1 MKISK
6 LLNKN
11 YLSIFIIQFILLN
24 NFVAAQ
30 EEAVDIWNLEKKPEE
45 NKSEIIL
52 QDNDVSTNSI
62 IQIQTKQNNEFEIIK
77 GSKLDSNNI
86 ILAGLYDPA
95 ENGLKIDM
103 WFNSDG
109 NEIASIFNRI
119 NKIKLSND
127 AKEILDIALLTNS
140 YFPRKNIIE
149 EEFLNYKTNYLIQ
162 YGNLELI
169 KLYLLKN
176 QNNLNNSK
184 LMRYYI
190 DEHLSNSDLKNACG
204 IFNELNKQLM
214 KETNLLNDDYLA
226 KFNIYCLI
234 NENRTEEAQL
244 QFDLMKELDFKDE
257 FFEKKFNFI
266 MGYTADNEK
275 QISEKNILDFHL
287 SHRTN
292 SQFQY
297 KPNKNTEKII
307 WRYLSNSNLLEN
319 IDEIDLEDVDK
330 LSLIEQATHEGNYS
344 EQELLNLYKRFQF
357 SIDQLLNV
365 KDTYKLL
372 PTIQGRA
379 LLYQRLILTKDPA
392 QILDLSSKLK
402 NLFANENIE
411 NAFKEELSKML
422 SKISIEDVPSN
433 YSTFYTKNL
442 INQNPK
448 KTNIKINNK
457 IIHQSKLLNY
467 FKESY
472 NIKKIEKDTND
483 LIKKIKKNK
492 DYFVSR
498 KDLMLL
504 ESLQS
509 DGVEISKKYQNLFQ
523 FNQSDIPTDIQLLIN
538 NNEIGLVLLRFVEII
553 GEDEL
558 INLGSDILYFMVN
571 VLNQLNID
579 PLRNNILLKVLPLKV
594 KKL

>member
-1 MKISK
+1 MKILK

-11 YLSIFIIQFILLN
+11 YLSIFIIQLILLN
-24 NFVAAQ
+24 SFVAAQ
-30 EEAVDIWNLEKKPEE
+30 EETVDIWKLEKKPEE

-52 QDNDVSTNSI
+52 QDNDISTNSI
-62 IQIQTKQNNEFEIIK
+62 IQIQTKQKNEFEIIR
-77 GSKLDSNNI
+77 GNKLDSNNI

-103 WFNSDG
+103 WLNSDG

-140 YFPRKNIIE
+140 YFPRKNISE

-184 LMRYYI
+184 LTRYYI
-190 DEHLSNSDLKNACG
+190 DEHLSYSDLKNACS
-204 IFNELNKQLM
+204 IFNEI
-214 KETNLLNDDYLA
+214 NLLNDDYLT
-226 KFNIYCLI
+226 KFKIYCLI
-234 NENRTEEAQL
+234 NENKTEEAQL

-257 FFEKKFNFI
+257 FFETKFNFI
-266 MGYTADNEK
+266 IGYTADDEE

-365 KDTYKLL
+365 KDSYKLL

-379 LLYQRLILTKDPA
+379 LLYQRLILTKDPV

-402 NLFANENIE
+402 KLFASENIE

-448 KTNIKINNK
+448 KTSIKINNK

-483 LIKKIKKNK
+483 LINKIKKNK

-538 NNEIGLVLLRFVEII
+538 NNEIGLVLLKFVEII

-594 KKL
+594 

>member
-1 MKISK
+1 MKILK

-24 NFVAAQ
+24 SFVAAQ
-30 EEAVDIWNLEKKPEE
+30 EEAVDIWKLEKKLEE
-45 NKSEIIL
+45 NKSETIL
-52 QDNDVSTNSI
+52 QDNDISTNSI

-190 DEHLSNSDLKNACG
+190 DEHLSNSDLKNACS
-204 IFNELNKQLM
+204 IFNEI
-214 KETNLLNDDYLA
+214 NLLNDDYLT
-226 KFNIYCLI
+226 KFKIYCLI
-234 NENRTEEAQL
+234 NENKTEEAQL

-257 FFEKKFNFI
+257 FFETKFNFI
-266 MGYTADNEK
+266 MGYTADDEK

-297 KPNKNTEKII
+297 KPSKNTKKII
-307 WRYLSNSNLLEN
+307 WRYLSSSNLLEN

-365 KDTYKLL
+365 KDSYKLL

-379 LLYQRLILTKDPA
+379 LLYQRLILTKDPV

-402 NLFANENIE
+402 NLFVSENIE
-411 NAFKEELSKML
+411 NAFKKELSKML
-422 SKISIEDVPSN
+422 SKISIDDVPSN

-448 KTNIKINNK
+448 KTSIKINNK

-483 LIKKIKKNK
+483 LINKIKKNK

-538 NNEIGLVLLRFVEII
+538 NNELGLVLLRFVEII

-594 KKL
+594 